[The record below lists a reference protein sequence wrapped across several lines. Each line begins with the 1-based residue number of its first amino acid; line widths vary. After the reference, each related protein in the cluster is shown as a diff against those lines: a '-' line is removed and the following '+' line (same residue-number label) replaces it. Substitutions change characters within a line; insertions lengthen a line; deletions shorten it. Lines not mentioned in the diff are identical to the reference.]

1 MKTKHI
7 VIIISVAIVILIVW
21 RLASNKK
28 KLNEKN
34 KPAPVTVIQI
44 PVKVATAT
52 ERLQEISIIK
62 TGDLAPFKE
71 ARVLASSGGLL
82 QDVRFELGDR
92 VAQGQI
98 LAVTDTRALKLD
110 VQKAESNAAKLQN
123 DLNTYTELLQGNAAT
138 REKVNEIRQNY
149 LDATNQVDQARKKL
163 ADAVIKAPTGGII
176 SKKSVEQGVFTSPGT
191 EIASIVNLSQAKVQ
205 VNLTEAEVYQVS
217 EGQKVKITTD
227 VYPDKVF
234 DGSVNFISPQ
244 ADNAHNYLV
253 EIIVTNK
260 ENSLLRSGTF
270 VYVDFSRKTS
280 QQVLV
285 IPRLALS
292 ESVRNAN
299 VYIVRNNTARQQTI
313 KTGAEMGEMVQV
325 VDGLKAGD
333 TVVISGQI
341 NLKDGSPV
349 NISK

>member
-7 VIIISVAIVILIVW
+7 VIIVVAAIVLLIVW

-52 ERLQEISIIK
+52 EQLQEINIVK

-71 ARVLASSGGLL
+71 AKVLATSGGLL
-82 QDVRFELGDR
+82 QEVRFELGDH
-92 VAQGQI
+92 VAQGQV
-98 LAVTDTRALKLD
+98 LAITDTRALKLD

-149 LDATNQVDQARKKL
+149 LDANNQVDQARKKL

-176 SKKSVEQGVFTSPGT
+176 SKKSVEQGMFASPGT

-227 VYPDKVF
+227 VYPDKEF
-234 DGSVNFISPQ
+234 GGTIRFISPQ

-253 EIIVTNK
+253 EITVTNTDK
-260 ENSLLRSGTF
+260 SVLRSGTF
-270 VYVDFSRKTS
+270 VYVDFSKKTS
-280 QQVLV
+280 QQMLL
-285 IPRLALS
+285 IPRLALT

-299 VYIVRNNTARQQTI
+299 VYVVKNNTARQKTI

-325 VDGLKAGD
+325 VEGLTAGD

-349 NISK
+349 SVSK